1 MRILK
6 EKKALLG
13 EKKEV
18 EKSTS
23 QVTNF
28 SKFLAGPFV
37 FEKTLNLMFETFVSS
52 RIFFMIGEQILLTGW
67 FLFYLLS

>member
-18 EKSTS
+18 EKSAS

-52 RIFFMIGEQILLTGW
+52 RIFFT
-67 FLFYLLS
+67 